1 MSNHLAIA
9 TVTATLQRTLQVA
22 VQTDVEGARTT
33 TLRPSDIGNGTPE
46 TGVNIFLYQ
55 VITNPA
61 LNNIDATP
69 FRSKGNPT
77 KRQAALDLYYMM
89 SFYGNDNE
97 LIPQRLLGSVVRT
110 LNDRRVITQDMIRS
124 TCEDSTFIFLRDSNL
139 ADQIQQMSI
148 VPMDLNL
155 EDLSKTW
162 TVFFQ
167 TPYVLSIAYKI
178 LVVLIEGQEAP
189 QRALPV
195 RDRRAGSF
203 APFASQPLVEQVI
216 SQAGRFDAIRANSTL
231 LIQGKQLKGNAFTQV
246 RICGVEVTPPDV
258 SPTQIT
264 LPLSSL
270 PANTLRAGVQSLQV
284 IHPISITPEQGAS
297 RGRRGAESNAA
308 PFVLRPTITEISVS
322 EMDGTDD
329 DPRSGLL
336 SIQVDFTVGRQQ
348 RVVLTLNEWSTANP
362 SAYIFDAKR
371 RDTETQSVTVPFQ
384 DVKPGEYLVR
394 LQIDGA
400 ESQLEV
406 DNTEGSPTQGW
417 YISPR
422 VSLV

>member
-9 TVTATLQRTLQVA
+9 TVTATLQRTLQA
-22 VQTDVEGARTT
+22 SVQVDVEGVRVTT
-33 TLRPSDIGNGTPE
+33 VRPSDIGNGTPE

-55 VITNPA
+55 VMTNPA
-61 LNNIDATP
+61 LHNVDATP

-77 KRQAALDLYYMM
+77 KRQAALDLYYML

-97 LIPQRLLGSVVRT
+97 LEPQRLLGSAVRT
-110 LNDRRVITQDMIRS
+110 LNDCRILTQDMIQK
-124 TCEDSTFIFLRDSNL
+124 TCEDSTFTFLRNSNL
-139 ADQIQQMSI
+139 ADQIQQMSVI
-148 VPMDLNL
+148 PLDLNL

-178 LVVLIEGQEAP
+178 LVVLLEGQESP

-216 SQAGRFDAIRANSTL
+216 SQAGRFDAILANSTL
-231 LIQGKQLKGNAFTQV
+231 LIQGKQLKGNSFTQV
-246 RICGVEVTPPDV
+246 RICGVEVTPPEV
-258 SPTQIT
+258 SSTQIT
-264 LPLSSL
+264 FPLSSL
-270 PANTLRAGVQSLQV
+270 PTSALRAGVQSLQV
-284 IHPISITPEQGAS
+284 IHPISITPEPGAS

-308 PFVLRPTITEISVS
+308 PFVLRPTITGIRVS
-322 EMDGTDD
+322 EIDGTDD
-329 DPRSGLL
+329 DPRSGILTV
-336 SIQVDFTVGRQQ
+336 QVDFTVGRQQ
-348 RVVLTLNEWSTANP
+348 RVVLTLNEWSTTNP
-362 SAYIFDAKR
+362 TAYIFDADR

-417 YISPR
+417 YINPK
-422 VSLV
+422 VSFV

>member
-246 RICGVEVTPPDV
+246 RICGFEVTPPDV

-362 SAYIFDAKR
+362 SAYIFDAER

-406 DNTEGSPTQGW
+406 DNTDGSPTQGW

-422 VSLV
+422 ISLV

>member
-9 TVTATLQRTLQVA
+9 TITATLQRTLQA
-22 VQTDVEGARTT
+22 VVQVDVEGARTT
-33 TLRPSDIGNGTPE
+33 TVRPSDIGNGTPE

-69 FRSKGNPT
+69 FRSKGTPT
-77 KRQAALDLYYMM
+77 KRQAALDLYYML

-110 LNDRRVITQDMIRS
+110 LNDRRTITQDMIRS
-124 TCEDSTFIFLRDSNL
+124 TCEDTTFTFLRDSNL

-148 VPMDLNL
+148 VPLDLNL

-167 TPYVLSIAYKI
+167 TPYVLSIAYKV

-195 RDRRAGSF
+195 RDRRAGSLT
-203 APFASQPLVEQVI
+203 PFNNQPVVEQVM
-216 SQAGRFDAIRANSTL
+216 SQAGRFEAIRANSTL
-231 LIQGKQLKGNAFTQV
+231 LIQGKQLKGIHFTQV
-246 RICGVEVTPPDV
+246 RISGIEVTPPDV

-270 PANTLRAGVQSLQV
+270 PVSALRAGVQSLQV
-284 IHPISITPEQGAS
+284 IHPVSLTPERGAS

-308 PFVLRPTITEISVS
+308 PLVLRPAVTGIRMMEI
-322 EMDGTDD
+322 EGTDD
-329 DPRSGLL
+329 EPRSGRLTV
-336 SIQVDFTVGRQQ
+336 QVDLTVGRQQ
-348 RVVLTLNEWSTANP
+348 RVVLTLNEWSTVNP
-362 SAYIFDAKR
+362 TAYIFDAEQ
-371 RDTETQSVTVPFQ
+371 RDTETHSVTVPFQ

-406 DNTEGSPTQGW
+406 DTTEGSPTQDW
-417 YISPR
+417 YIGPR
-422 VSLV
+422 LAII